1 MTSLS
6 PDAAVAGAR
15 EAGAWERLRRH
26 PAGNIAI
33 VLFTGLVL
41 CSIVSLIYPDDFRFL
56 IRPNIVVVLKSIP
69 LLGFLALGVGI
80 LMIAGE
86 FDISVASTFQLTS
99 FLMVQQYTSGWPLA
113 LAVVLAIVVGLII
126 GLVNG
131 LITTQLKIPSFITTL
146 GTMFVIRG
154 ILLFVSQARPI
165 NFFPGQL
172 FQDIF
177 IGKLG
182 IFRAQF
188 LWLLLFALLAYLL
201 LHRHRLGNHFF
212 AVGGNREAAVAVGI
226 NVDRVKISAFMLSAL
241 GATIA
246 GIIDT
251 TDVQAV
257 TQQTLAG
264 LELQAIA
271 VCVVGGLFLTG
282 GRGNVIGIFL
292 GACMVAVVRDV
303 LFLARA
309 PGFYMDMFFGAVIVI
324 AVILNTLAAKR

>member
-6 PDAAVAGAR
+6 PDAAVAAAR
-15 EAGAWERLRRH
+15 ELGAWERLRRH
-26 PAGNIAI
+26 PAGNIGI
-33 VLFTGLVL
+33 VFFTGVVL
-41 CSIVSLIYPDDFRFL
+41 CAVVSLIYPDDFRFL
-56 IRPNIVVVLKSIP
+56 LRANIMVVLKSIP
-69 LLGFLALGVGI
+69 LLGLLALGVGI

-86 FDISVASTFQLTS
+86 FDISVAATFQLTA
-99 FLMVQQYTSGWPLA
+99 FLMVQAYSNGWPLA
-113 LAVVLAIVVGLII
+113 LGVVLAIVVALII
-126 GLVNG
+126 GLING

-154 ILLFVSQARPI
+154 VLLFVSQAKPI

-172 FQDIF
+172 FQDMF
-177 IGKLG
+177 TGKLD

-188 LWLLLFALLAYLL
+188 LWLLLFAVLTYLL
-201 LHRHRLGNHFF
+201 MHRHRLGNHFF
-212 AVGGNREAAVAVGI
+212 AVGGNREAAIAVGI
-226 NVDRVKISAFMLSAL
+226 NVDRVKIIAFMMSAF
-241 GATIA
+241 GATVA
-246 GIIDT
+246 GIIDAT
-251 TDVQAV
+251 EVQAATPQALV
-257 TQQTLAG
+257 G

-324 AVILNTLAAKR
+324 AVILNTLVAKR